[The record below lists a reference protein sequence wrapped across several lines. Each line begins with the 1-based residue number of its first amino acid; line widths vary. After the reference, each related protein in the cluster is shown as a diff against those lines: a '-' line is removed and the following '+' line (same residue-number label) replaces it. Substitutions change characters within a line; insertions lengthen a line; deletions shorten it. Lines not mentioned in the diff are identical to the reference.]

1 MIITTKKRTK
11 KQNRDQYK
19 QSLPAIRAKA
29 RRRLKQMEA
38 NPQPAKSFS
47 LDDLSPELKAKLGL
61 DVIDT
66 NTTEPVPP
74 LTDVDLHWNN

>member
-47 LDDLSPELKAKLGL
+47 LDDLSPELREKLGL
-61 DVIDT
+61 NNLNSSSDNVDSDSTIDL
-66 NTTEPVPP
+66 PF
-74 LTDVDLHWNN
+74 

>member
-66 NTTEPVPP
+66 DTTDQIPP
-74 LTDVDLHWNN
+74 STNADLPWNP